1 MKILM
6 KPIKMIAMNE
16 EDGIVTP
23 IRFQMKDTEDA
34 YTTIKIDNI
43 VLRSEEKLA
52 GNRMLIFRCQSEI
65 RDALQVSETLKYELL
80 SCKWYLYK
88 M

>member
-6 KPIKMIAMNE
+6 KPIKMISINQ
-16 EDGIVTP
+16 EDGIITP
-23 IRFQMKDTEDA
+23 IRFQMKDTADA
-34 YTTIKIDNI
+34 YTTVKIDNI
-43 VLRSEEKLA
+43 VLRSEERLA

-65 RDALQVSETLKYELL
+65 RGTLQVYELKYELL

>member
-6 KPIKMIAMNE
+6 KPIKMISMNQ
-16 EDGIVTP
+16 EDGIITP
-23 IRFQMKDTEDA
+23 IRFQMKDTADA
-34 YTTIKIDNI
+34 YTTVKIDNI

-52 GNRMLIFRCQSEI
+52 GNRMFIFRCQSEI
-65 RDALQVSETLKYELL
+65 QGALQVYELKYELL